1 MSSQPNSNIVE
12 ILQQRVISQ
21 GEDTA
26 YIFLKDGENKEII
39 LTYQELEAK
48 AKAIALSLQQV
59 VDPGSRALLVYPYS
73 GGLEFITAFF
83 GCLYAGV
90 VAVPCHPPKNRLTTV
105 EVQTRIVSAG
115 AEVILTESSLFNKL
129 KTQLFKWGHVS
140 LHCLN
145 TDKINQKV
153 DDWTPPKI
161 NADTLAFLQYTSG
174 STGEPKGVMITH
186 GCLMQNQEMLKQ
198 AFGHTQDLVGVGW
211 LPLFHDMGLIG
222 NVIQSIYMGAYC
234 VMISPISFVQKPIR
248 WLQAISKYKATTSGA
263 PNFAYDLLCD
273 RITEEQVAQ
282 LDLSSWSVAFCGA
295 EPVQTATMELFSRKF
310 ASCGF
315 KSTAF
320 YPCYGMAE
328 ATLMITGGDKA
339 KSPTLKYLD
348 KFALE
353 ENKVVIADKSQPG
366 ITTIVSAGYP
376 WLDGKIAIVDPDSL
390 TECAANEIGEIWFSS
405 LSVGHGYWQL
415 PAKTQETF
423 QASLNG
429 QRLSKNL
436 LHQSP
441 LNPPKRATPRRLQAQ
456 TPVPSSRETRPTD
469 WLGNARVEAGG
480 ATNTNYQNS
489 SQGKYLRTG
498 DLGFIDHGELYIT
511 GRLHDVLVFWGL
523 NHYPQHIEQTVE
535 QCHPG
540 LKPNCGAAFSI
551 EVEGKARLVVA
562 QEIERTY
569 RQFLV
574 MDEVVAAIRWQ
585 IFQEHFI
592 DIYGIVLL
600 KPGRIPKTSSGKVQR
615 SACKAMFLD
624 GSLEVWSQ
632 WYLSDIEKSDVTGLF
647 QRYTNPLT
655 YLKMLSAIAR
665 GRIRRFAYL
674 LSKSRISF
682 EQKSGN
688 N

>member
-1 MSSQPNSNIVE
+1 MRNSRIEPRLYYGLICIELKIAIMYSQPNSNIVE
-12 ILQQRVISQ
+12 ILQQRAISQ

-39 LTYQELEAK
+39 LTYQELETK

-59 VDPGSRALLVYPYS
+59 VDSGSRALLIYPYS

-83 GCLYAGV
+83 GCLYAGI

-115 AEVILTESSLFNKL
+115 AEVILTESSLFDKL
-129 KTQLFKWGHVS
+129 KTQLSKWGHAS
-140 LHCLN
+140 LRCLN
-145 TDKINQKV
+145 TDKINQTQI
-153 DDWTPPKI
+153 DDWTSPKI

-186 GCLMQNQEMLKQ
+186 GCLIQNQEMLKQ

-222 NVIQSIYMGAYC
+222 NVIQPVYMGAFC
-234 VMISPISFVQKPIR
+234 VMISPVSFVQKPIR

-273 RITEEQVAQ
+273 RVTEEQAAQ
-282 LDLSSWSVAFCGA
+282 LDLSSWLVAFCGA
-295 EPVQTATMELFSRKF
+295 EPVQTATMEIFSRKF

-328 ATLMITGGDKA
+328 ATLMITGGDQA
-339 KSPTLKYLD
+339 KSPTVKYLD
-348 KFALE
+348 KIALE

-390 TECAANEIGEIWFSS
+390 KECAASEIGEIWFSS
-405 LSVGHGYWQL
+405 LSVGQGYWQL
-415 PAKTQETF
+415 PAKTQEIF
-423 QASLNG
+423 QASLN
-429 QRLSKNL
+429 
-436 LHQSP
+436 
-441 LNPPKRATPRRLQAQ
+441 
-456 TPVPSSRETRPTD
+456 
-469 WLGNARVEAGG
+469 
-480 ATNTNYQNS
+480 

-498 DLGFIDHGELYIT
+498 DLGFIDNGELYIT
-511 GRLHDVLVFWGL
+511 GRLNDVLVFWGL

-585 IFQEHFI
+585 VFQEHFI

-615 SACKAMFLD
+615 SACKAIFLD

-632 WYLSDIEKSDVTGLF
+632 WYLSDLKKSDVTGLF

-655 YLKMLSAIAR
+655 YLKILSAIAR

-674 LSKSRISF
+674 LSNSTIRF
-682 EQKSGN
+682 WQKSGN